1 MLQQRYLAGFT
12 ALRHCLNFL
21 SDFAKQLFFETCFYF
36 VCNTGVLVVMETS
49 IYISFIYFI

>member
-21 SDFAKQLFFETCFYF
+21 SDFAKQLFCETCFYF